1 MKKLAGGLL
10 AVAMLAA
17 CGGDDVV
24 TEETVPRVK
33 LYTVGA
39 ADSERSR
46 RFSGAVA
53 ASEEAPLSFA
63 LSGTVEEIRVN
74 VGDVVREGQLLARL
88 DDEPMR
94 IALDS
99 ARAQLAVARANLD
112 EAKSTY
118 DRYTRLSSS
127 GAVSQVDLETAT
139 TAYSSARS
147 NVRGAQADIDRLERD
162 LENASLV
169 APFDG
174 TVASRSIE
182 PFQEVTP
189 GQAAFVLETTASL
202 EASVQIPE
210 NMIGEVSIGDYVD
223 VRFPAL
229 PDVTARGAV
238 QTIGSRAES
247 GNAFT
252 VTVLL
257 FGETAGVRP
266 GMTAGVTFNL
276 SDNDGEPV
284 YLIPVSAI
292 AIDVGLANATS
303 PTNAPTSAPVL
314 LFNEQTSLLELRV
327 VQFGDLRGNDLE
339 VVNGLTEGDKIVSA
353 GVPFLREGQQ
363 VEEWRPDQGLN
374 DG

>member
-1 MKKLAGGLL
+1 MKKLAAGFL
-10 AVAMLAA
+10 AVAMLTA
-17 CGGDDVV
+17 CGGDEEV

-46 RFSGAVA
+46 RFSGSVA

-99 ARAQLAVARANLD
+99 ARANLAVSRANLD

-118 DRYTRLSSS
+118 DRFTRLSSS
-127 GAVSQVDLETAT
+127 GAVSQADLETAT
-139 TAYSSARS
+139 AAYSSARS
-147 NVRGAQADIDRLERD
+147 SVRGAQADIDRLERD

-174 TVASRSIE
+174 TVAARSIE

-257 FGETAGVRP
+257 FGDNPGVRP

-276 SDNDGEPV
+276 SDSDGELV

-292 AIDVGLANATS
+292 AIDVGLARDAS
-303 PTNAPTSAPVL
+303 PTNTPTSAPVL
-314 LFNEQTSLLELRV
+314 VFNEESSLLELRIV
-327 VQFGDLRGNDLE
+327 EFGDLRGNDLE
-339 VVNGLTEGDKIVSA
+339 VVNGLSEGDKIVSA

-363 VEEWRPDQGLN
+363 VEEWRPAQGLN